1 MPTYTLREIK
11 TGIISE
17 VFLPISRME
26 ELVASGEYV
35 QIIGSPKIVTGVG
48 SSLKNTPNEFKDIL
62 KEVKRKSPKATM
74 EIN

>member
-1 MPTYTLREIK
+1 MPTYTLKEIK
-11 TGIISE
+11 TGITSE

-48 SSLKNTPNEFKDIL
+48 SPLKNTPNEFKDIL
-62 KEVKRKSPKATM
+62 REVKGKSPKATM

>member
-1 MPTYTLREIK
+1 MPTYTLKEIK
-11 TGIISE
+11 TGITSE

-48 SSLKNTPNEFKDIL
+48 SPLKNTPNELKDIL
-62 KEVKRKSPKATM
+62 KEVKRTSPKATM

>member
-1 MPTYTLREIK
+1 
-11 TGIISE
+11 
-17 VFLPISRME
+17 ME

-35 QIIGSPKIVTGVG
+35 QVIGSPRIVTGVG